1 MIKLLLLII
10 FGYLLGSIP
19 FSYLIPK
26 AKGIDIRKV
35 GSGNVGGTNVIR
47 AMGLKFGL
55 LATILDLLKAV
66 IPVYLATRFF
76 PPTNVLVGGWQIALV
91 AITPVLGHIFPVWL
105 GFKGGKGVGSTIG
118 VLLVLLG
125 WKHFLILILIWL
137 IVIAIF
143 QIMSVASL
151 LMMSLLPLFMAYF
164 SYPLPYYYLTI
175 ALAILIWWAHRENLQ
190 RIKEGIEP
198 KLKPS
203 MTTSTGFSERKP

>member
-1 MIKLLLLII
+1 MIKLLFLIV
-10 FGYLLGSIP
+10 FGYLFGSIP

-66 IPVYLATRFF
+66 IPVYLATRFLLF
-76 PPTNVLVGGWQIALV
+76 DWQIALV

-105 GFKGGKGVGSTIG
+105 GFKGGKGVSSTIG

-125 WKHFLILILIWL
+125 WKHFLILILIWV
-137 IVIAIF
+137 IVIVIF

-151 LMMSLLPLFMAYF
+151 LMLSLLPLFLAYF
-164 SYPLPYYYLTI
+164 SYPMPYYFLVI
-175 ALAILIWWAHRENLQ
+175 ALAVLIWWAHRENLQ
-190 RIKEGIEP
+190 RIKEGVEP
-198 KLKPS
+198 KFK
-203 MTTSTGFSERKP
+203 FRKSL

>member
-1 MIKLLLLII
+1 MIKLLFLII
-10 FGYLLGSIP
+10 FGYLFGSIP

-55 LATILDLLKAV
+55 LASILDLSKAI
-66 IPVYLATRFF
+66 IPVYLATRFLLF
-76 PPTNVLVGGWQIALV
+76 DWQIALV

-105 GFKGGKGVGSTIG
+105 GFKGGKGVSSTIG

-125 WKHFLILILIWL
+125 WKHFLILILIWV
-137 IVIAIF
+137 IVIVIF

-151 LMMSLLPLFMAYF
+151 LMLSLLPLFLAYF
-164 SYPLPYYYLTI
+164 SYPMPYYFLVI
-175 ALAILIWWAHRENLQ
+175 ALAVLIWWAHRENLQ
-190 RIKEGIEP
+190 RI
-198 KLKPS
+198 
-203 MTTSTGFSERKP
+203 

>member
-1 MIKLLLLII
+1 MIKLLFLII
-10 FGYLLGSIP
+10 FGYLFGSVP

-66 IPVYLATRFF
+66 IPVYLATRFLLF
-76 PPTNVLVGGWQIALV
+76 DWQIALV

-105 GFKGGKGVGSTIG
+105 GFKGGKGVSSTIG

-125 WKHFLILILIWL
+125 WKHFLILILIWV
-137 IVIAIF
+137 IVIVIF

-151 LMMSLLPLFMAYF
+151 LMLSLLPLFLAYF
-164 SYPLPYYYLTI
+164 SYPMPYYFLVI
-175 ALAILIWWAHRENLQ
+175 ALAVLIWWAHRENLQ
-190 RIKEGIEP
+190 RIKEGVEP
-198 KLKPS
+198 KFK
-203 MTTSTGFSERKP
+203 FRKSL

>member
-1 MIKLLLLII
+1 MIKLLFLII
-10 FGYLLGSIP
+10 FGYLLGSVP

-66 IPVYLATRFF
+66 IPVYLATRFLLF
-76 PPTNVLVGGWQIALV
+76 DWQIALV

-105 GFKGGKGVGSTIG
+105 GFKGGKGVSSTIG

-125 WKHFLILILIWL
+125 WKHFLILILIWV
-137 IVIAIF
+137 IVIVIF

-151 LMMSLLPLFMAYF
+151 LMLSLLPLFLAYF
-164 SYPLPYYYLTI
+164 SYPMPYYFLVI
-175 ALAILIWWAHRENLQ
+175 ALAVLIWWDHRENLQ
-190 RIKEGIEP
+190 RIKQGVEP
-198 KLKPS
+198 KFK
-203 MTTSTGFSERKP
+203 FRKSL

>member
-1 MIKLLLLII
+1 MPSPMLNLIFLII
-10 FGYLLGSIP
+10 FGYLLGSVP

-35 GSGNVGGTNVIR
+35 GSGNVGATNVIR
-47 AMGLKFGL
+47 ALGLKFGL

-66 IPVYLATRFF
+66 TPVYLATRFLLF
-76 PPTNVLVGGWQIALV
+76 DWQIALV
-91 AITPVLGHIFPVWL
+91 AITPVFGHIFPVWL
-105 GFKGGKGVGSTIG
+105 GFKGGKGVGSTVG

-125 WKHFLILILIWL
+125 WKHFLILLAIWL
-137 IVIAIF
+137 LVIAIF

-151 LMMSLLPLFMAYF
+151 LMSSLLPLFMAYF
-164 SYPLPYYYLTI
+164 SYPLPYFFLVI
-175 ALAILIWWAHRENLQ
+175 VLAILIWWAHRENLQ

-198 KLKPS
+198 KFKPS

>member
-1 MIKLLLLII
+1 MINLLLLII
-10 FGYLLGSIP
+10 FGYLLGSVP

-26 AKGIDIRKV
+26 LKGIDIRKV

-47 AMGLKFGL
+47 VMGLKFGL
-55 LATILDLLKAV
+55 LAAILDLLKAV
-66 IPVYLATRFF
+66 APVYLATRFLLF
-76 PPTNVLVGGWQIALV
+76 DWQIALV

-125 WKHFLILILIWL
+125 WKHFLILILIWA

-151 LMMSLLPLFMAYF
+151 LMASLLPLFMAYF
-164 SYPLPYYYLTI
+164 SYPLPYYFLVI
-175 ALAILIWWAHRENLQ
+175 ALAILIWWAHRENLK
-190 RIKEGIEP
+190 RLKEGTEP
-198 KLKPS
+198 KFKFKK
-203 MTTSTGFSERKP
+203 TI

>member
-1 MIKLLLLII
+1 MIKLLFLII
-10 FGYLLGSIP
+10 FGYLFGSIP

-55 LATILDLLKAV
+55 LASILDLSKAI
-66 IPVYLATRFF
+66 IPVYLATRFLLF
-76 PPTNVLVGGWQIALV
+76 DWQIALV

-105 GFKGGKGVGSTIG
+105 GFKGGKGVSSTIG

-125 WKHFLILILIWL
+125 WKHFLILILIWV
-137 IVIAIF
+137 IVIVIF

-151 LMMSLLPLFMAYF
+151 LMLSLLPLFLAYF
-164 SYPLPYYYLTI
+164 SYPMPYYFLVI
-175 ALAILIWWAHRENLQ
+175 ALAVLIWWAHRENLQ
-190 RIKEGIEP
+190 RIKEGVEP
-198 KLKPS
+198 KFK
-203 MTTSTGFSERKP
+203 FRKSL

>member
-1 MIKLLLLII
+1 MIKLLFLII
-10 FGYLLGSIP
+10 FGYLLGSVP

-55 LATILDLLKAV
+55 LASILDLSKAI
-66 IPVYLATRFF
+66 IPVYLATRFLLF
-76 PPTNVLVGGWQIALV
+76 DWQIALV

-105 GFKGGKGVGSTIG
+105 GFKGGKGVSSTIG

-125 WKHFLILILIWL
+125 WKHFLILILIWV
-137 IVIAIF
+137 IVIVIF

-151 LMMSLLPLFMAYF
+151 LMLSLLPLFLAYF
-164 SYPLPYYYLTI
+164 SYPMPYYFLVI
-175 ALAILIWWAHRENLQ
+175 ALAVLIWWAHRENLQ
-190 RIKEGIEP
+190 RIKEGVEP
-198 KLKPS
+198 KFK
-203 MTTSTGFSERKP
+203 FRKSL

>member
-1 MIKLLLLII
+1 MIKLLFLII
-10 FGYLLGSIP
+10 FGYLFGSIP

-55 LATILDLLKAV
+55 LASILDLSKAI
-66 IPVYLATRFF
+66 IPVYLATRFLLF
-76 PPTNVLVGGWQIALV
+76 DWQIALV
-91 AITPVLGHIFPVWL
+91 AITPVFGHIFPIWL
-105 GFKGGKGVGSTIG
+105 NFRGGKGVGSTIG
-118 VLLVLLG
+118 VLFILLG
-125 WKHFLILILIWL
+125 WERFLILLSIWL

-151 LMMSLLPLFMAYF
+151 LMSSLLPLFMAYF
-164 SYPLPYYYLTI
+164 SYPLPYFFLVI
-175 ALAILIWWAHRENLQ
+175 ALAVLIWWAHRENLQ

-198 KLKPS
+198 KLKFKKS
-203 MTTSTGFSERKP
+203 L

>member
-1 MIKLLLLII
+1 MLNLIFLII
-10 FGYLLGSIP
+10 FGYLLGSVP

-35 GSGNVGGTNVIR
+35 GSGNVGATNVIR

-55 LATILDLLKAV
+55 LASILDLLKAV
-66 IPVYLATRFF
+66 IPVYLATRFLF
-76 PPTNVLVGGWQIALV
+76 FDWQIALV
-91 AITPVLGHIFPVWL
+91 AITPILGHILPPWL
-105 GFKGGKGVGSTIG
+105 QFKGGKGVGSTIG

-151 LMMSLLPLFMAYF
+151 LMSSLLPLFMAYF
-164 SYPLPYYYLTI
+164 SYPLPYFFLVI
-175 ALAILIWWAHRENLQ
+175 ALAVLIWWAHRENLQ

-198 KLKPS
+198 KLKFK
-203 MTTSTGFSERKP
+203 TL

>member
-1 MIKLLLLII
+1 MIKLLFLII
-10 FGYLLGSIP
+10 FGYLFSSVP

-66 IPVYLATRFF
+66 IPVYLATRFLLF
-76 PPTNVLVGGWQIALV
+76 DWQIALV

-105 GFKGGKGVGSTIG
+105 GFKGGKGVSSTIG

-125 WKHFLILILIWL
+125 WKHFLILILIWV
-137 IVIAIF
+137 IVIVIF

-151 LMMSLLPLFMAYF
+151 LMLSLLPLFLAYF
-164 SYPLPYYYLTI
+164 SYPMPYYFLVI
-175 ALAILIWWAHRENLQ
+175 ALAVLIWWAHRENLQ
-190 RIKEGIEP
+190 RIKEGVEP
-198 KLKPS
+198 KFK
-203 MTTSTGFSERKP
+203 FRKSL

>member
-1 MIKLLLLII
+1 MIKLLFLIV
-10 FGYLLGSIP
+10 FGYLLGSVP

-55 LATILDLLKAV
+55 LASILDLSKAI
-66 IPVYLATRFF
+66 IPVYLATRFLLF
-76 PPTNVLVGGWQIALV
+76 DWQIALV

-105 GFKGGKGVGSTIG
+105 GFKGGKGVSSTIG

-125 WKHFLILILIWL
+125 WKHFLILILIWV
-137 IVIAIF
+137 IVIVIF

-151 LMMSLLPLFMAYF
+151 LMLSLLPLFLAYF
-164 SYPLPYYYLTI
+164 SYPMPYYFLVI
-175 ALAILIWWAHRENLQ
+175 ALAVLIWWAHRENLQ
-190 RIKEGIEP
+190 RIKEGVEP
-198 KLKPS
+198 KFK
-203 MTTSTGFSERKP
+203 FRKSL

>member
-26 AKGIDIRKV
+26 VKGIDIRKV
-35 GSGNVGGTNVIR
+35 GSGNVGSTNVIR

-55 LATILDLLKAV
+55 LASILDLLKAV
-66 IPVYLATRFF
+66 IPVYLATRFLLF
-76 PPTNVLVGGWQIALV
+76 DWQIALV
-91 AITPVLGHIFPVWL
+91 AIAPVLGHIFPVWL

-143 QIMSVASL
+143 QIMSVANL
-151 LMMSLLPLFMAYF
+151 LMSSLLPLFLAYF
-164 SYPLPYYYLTI
+164 SYPLPYFFLVI
-175 ALAILIWWAHRENLQ
+175 VLATLIWWVHRENLQ

-198 KLKPS
+198 KFKPS
-203 MTTSTGFSERKP
+203 MTTSTRFSKRKP

>member
-1 MIKLLLLII
+1 MIKLLFLII
-10 FGYLLGSIP
+10 FGYLLGSVP

-66 IPVYLATRFF
+66 IPVYLATRFLLF
-76 PPTNVLVGGWQIALV
+76 DWQIALV

-105 GFKGGKGVGSTIG
+105 GFKGGKGVSSTIG

-125 WKHFLILILIWL
+125 WKHFLILILIWV
-137 IVIAIF
+137 IVIVIF

-151 LMMSLLPLFMAYF
+151 LMLSLLPLFLAYF
-164 SYPLPYYYLTI
+164 SYPMPYYFLVI
-175 ALAILIWWAHRENLQ
+175 ALAVLIWWAHRENLQ
-190 RIKEGIEP
+190 RIKEGVEP
-198 KLKPS
+198 KFK
-203 MTTSTGFSERKP
+203 FRKSL

>member
-1 MIKLLLLII
+1 MLNLIFLII
-10 FGYLLGSIP
+10 FGYLLGSVP

-35 GSGNVGGTNVIR
+35 GSGNVGATNVIR
-47 AMGLKFGL
+47 ALGLKFGL

-66 IPVYLATRFF
+66 IPVYLATRFLF
-76 PPTNVLVGGWQIALV
+76 FDWQIALV
-91 AITPVLGHIFPVWL
+91 AITPILGHILPPWL
-105 GFKGGKGVGSTIG
+105 QFKGGKGVGSTIG

-151 LMMSLLPLFMAYF
+151 LMSSLLPLFMAYF
-164 SYPLPYYYLTI
+164 SYPLPYFFLVI
-175 ALAILIWWAHRENLQ
+175 ALAVLIWWAHRENLQ

-198 KLKPS
+198 KLKFKKS
-203 MTTSTGFSERKP
+203 L

>member
-26 AKGIDIRKV
+26 LKGIDIRKV
-35 GSGNVGGTNVIR
+35 GSGNVGATNVIR

-55 LATILDLLKAV
+55 LASILDLLKAV
-66 IPVYLATRFF
+66 IPVYLATRFLLF
-76 PPTNVLVGGWQIALV
+76 DWQIALV
-91 AITPVLGHIFPVWL
+91 AITPVFGHIFPVWL

-125 WKHFLILILIWL
+125 WKHFLVLLLIWL

-151 LMMSLLPLFMAYF
+151 LMSSLLPLFLAYF
-164 SYPLPYYYLTI
+164 SYPLPYFFLVI
-175 ALAILIWWAHRENLQ
+175 ALAILIWWAHRENLK
-190 RIKEGIEP
+190 RIKEGVEP
-198 KLKPS
+198 KFKL
-203 MTTSTGFSERKP
+203 RKTL

>member
-1 MIKLLLLII
+1 MPNLIFLII
-10 FGYLLGSIP
+10 FGYLLGSVP

-35 GSGNVGGTNVIR
+35 GSGNVGATNVIR

-55 LATILDLLKAV
+55 LASILDLLKAV
-66 IPVYLATRFF
+66 IPVYLATRFLF
-76 PPTNVLVGGWQIALV
+76 FDWQIALV
-91 AITPVLGHIFPVWL
+91 AITPILGHILPPWL
-105 GFKGGKGVGSTIG
+105 QFKGGKGVGSTIG

-151 LMMSLLPLFMAYF
+151 LMSSLLPLFMAYF
-164 SYPLPYYYLTI
+164 SYPLPYFFLVI
-175 ALAILIWWAHRENLQ
+175 ALAVLIWWAHRENLQ

-198 KLKPS
+198 KLKFKKS
-203 MTTSTGFSERKP
+203 L

>member
-1 MIKLLLLII
+1 MLSPMFNLILLII

-35 GSGNVGGTNVIR
+35 GSGNVGSTNVIR

-66 IPVYLATRFF
+66 IPVYLATRFLIF
-76 PPTNVLVGGWQIALV
+76 DWQIALV

-125 WKHFLILILIWL
+125 WKHFLILLSIWV

-151 LMMSLLPLFMAYF
+151 LMSSFLPLFFAIF
-164 SYPLPYYYLTI
+164 SYPMPYFFLAIT
-175 ALAILIWWAHRENLQ
+175 LAILIWWAHRENLK
-190 RIKEGIEP
+190 RIKEGMEP
-198 KLKPS
+198 KFKLKKS
-203 MTTSTGFSERKP
+203 I

>member
-1 MIKLLLLII
+1 MPNLILLII
-10 FGYLLGSIP
+10 FGYLLGSVP

-35 GSGNVGGTNVIR
+35 GSGNVGATNVIR
-47 AMGLKFGL
+47 ALGLKFGL

-66 IPVYLATRFF
+66 IPVYLATRFLLF
-76 PPTNVLVGGWQIALV
+76 DWQIALV
-91 AITPVLGHIFPVWL
+91 AITPILGHILPPWL
-105 GFKGGKGVGSTIG
+105 QFKGGKGVGSTIG

-151 LMMSLLPLFMAYF
+151 LMSSLLPLFMAYF
-164 SYPLPYYYLTI
+164 SYPLPYFFLVI
-175 ALAILIWWAHRENLQ
+175 ALAVLIWWAHRENLQ

-198 KLKPS
+198 KLKFKKS
-203 MTTSTGFSERKP
+203 L

>member
-1 MIKLLLLII
+1 MIKLLFLIV
-10 FGYLLGSIP
+10 FGYLFGSIP

-66 IPVYLATRFF
+66 IPVYLATRFLLF
-76 PPTNVLVGGWQIALV
+76 DWQIALV

-105 GFKGGKGVGSTIG
+105 GFKGGKGVSSTIG

-125 WKHFLILILIWL
+125 WKHFLILLAIWL
-137 IVIAIF
+137 LVIAIF

-151 LMMSLLPLFMAYF
+151 LMSSLLPLFMAYF
-164 SYPLPYYYLTI
+164 SYPLPYFFLVI
-175 ALAILIWWAHRENLQ
+175 ALAVLIWWAHRENLQ

-198 KLKPS
+198 KLKFKKS
-203 MTTSTGFSERKP
+203 L

>member
-1 MIKLLLLII
+1 MIKLLFLII
-10 FGYLLGSIP
+10 FGYLFGSIP

-66 IPVYLATRFF
+66 IPVYLATRFLLF
-76 PPTNVLVGGWQIALV
+76 DWQIALV

-125 WKHFLILILIWL
+125 WKHFLILILIWV

-151 LMMSLLPLFMAYF
+151 LMSSLLPLFLAYF
-164 SYPLPYYYLTI
+164 FYPMPYYFLVI
-175 ALAILIWWAHRENLQ
+175 ALAVLIWWAHRENLQ

-198 KLKPS
+198 KLKFKKS
-203 MTTSTGFSERKP
+203 L

>member
-1 MIKLLLLII
+1 MIKLLFLII
-10 FGYLLGSIP
+10 FGYLFGSIP

-55 LATILDLLKAV
+55 LASILDLSKAI
-66 IPVYLATRFF
+66 IPVYLATRFLLF
-76 PPTNVLVGGWQIALV
+76 DWQIALV

-105 GFKGGKGVGSTIG
+105 GFKGGKGVSSTIG

-125 WKHFLILILIWL
+125 WKHFLILILIWV
-137 IVIAIF
+137 IVIVIF

-151 LMMSLLPLFMAYF
+151 LMLSLLPLFLAYF
-164 SYPLPYYYLTI
+164 SYPMPYYFLVI
-175 ALAILIWWAHRENLQ
+175 ALAVLIWWVHRENLQ
-190 RIKEGIEP
+190 RIKEGVEP
-198 KLKPS
+198 KFK
-203 MTTSTGFSERKP
+203 FRKSL

>member
-1 MIKLLLLII
+1 MIKLLFLIV
-10 FGYLLGSIP
+10 FGYLFGSIP

-55 LATILDLLKAV
+55 LASILDLSKAI
-66 IPVYLATRFF
+66 IPVYLATRFLLF
-76 PPTNVLVGGWQIALV
+76 DWQIALV

-105 GFKGGKGVGSTIG
+105 GFKGGKGVSSTIG

-125 WKHFLILILIWL
+125 WKHFLILILIWV
-137 IVIAIF
+137 IVIVIF

-151 LMMSLLPLFMAYF
+151 LMLSLLPLFLAYF
-164 SYPLPYYYLTI
+164 SYPMPYYFLVI
-175 ALAILIWWAHRENLQ
+175 ALAVLIWWAHRENLQ
-190 RIKEGIEP
+190 RIKEGVEP
-198 KLKPS
+198 KFK
-203 MTTSTGFSERKP
+203 FRKSL